1 MKGFK
6 KPFPNL
12 VKFEPTPAPVRERH
26 KHDAKPD
33 QAVIG

>member
-12 VKFEPTPAPVRERH
+12 VKFEPSPTSVRERD
-26 KHDAKPD
+26 KPDAKPNF
-33 QAVIG
+33 AVIG